1 MNWVRLA
8 KTVPIGGRKIQKR
21 GGRYYIEL
29 PSDLRELWEYLH
41 ASNAKVSVLIEVVV
55 DGSSP

>member
-1 MNWVRLA
+1 LMSWVRLVR
-8 KTVPIGGRKIQKR
+8 TVPIGERKIQKR

-41 ASNAKVSVLIEVVV
+41 ANNARVSVLIEVA
-55 DGSSP
+55 DARG